1 MLLWQRDKANLWTL
15 ILPPTVWAG
24 HFTFSYV
31 AAAIACARNP
41 QTDLN
46 AVQIAV
52 GLATLVALGAILL
65 SGWQAVRHWGFG
77 SDLPPHDQATEEDRQ
92 RFLGLSTLLV
102 SALSAIAVVFVA
114 LPVFFITDCR

>member
-1 MLLWQRDKANLWTL
+1 MLLWRDKANLWTL
-15 ILPPTVWAG
+15 ILPPTVWAV

-31 AAAIACARNP
+31 AAAVACARDP

-46 AVQIAV
+46 GVQIAV
-52 GLATLVALGAILL
+52 GLATLVALAAILL

-77 SDLPPHDQATEEDRQ
+77 SDLPPHDQATDEDRQ

-102 SALSAIAVVFVA
+102 SALSAIAVVFA
-114 LPVFFITDCR
+114 AFPVIFITDCR